1 MQRREIREIIETW
14 RQCGGNASE
23 AARRLGID
31 RRTVSRWVQRGRQPW
46 GFVRWRG
53 IQRLSTEPRRP
64 RRTLNREQVVEVLAW
79 RRKTGYCRE
88 KAAAWARKN
97 GISVSASTL
106 HRLFLEHGLV
116 RPTPHHRRP
125 RFQNGRA
132 MRPSNTTSLGYL
144 QMDVKYVTPELS
156 GLPYTC
162 YQYACIDIL
171 SRYKVALLLP
181 VLDEAGSIVTLRYA
195 FQAYPFPVRYVQTDN
210 GLEFQTAFHAL
221 CSDRGIEHYHIH
233 KNSPNEN
240 AVIERSFRTD
250 QDEFFYLL
258 EYAPNDINELNRW
271 FQQYLIVYNTVRP
284 HMGLNMLTPKEAI
297 ALYQK
302 S

>member
-1 MQRREIREIIETW
+1 MRREIREIIETW
-14 RQCGGNASE
+14 KACGENCSE

-31 RRTVSRWVQRGRQPW
+31 QRTVSRWVRRGRQPW
-46 GFVRWRG
+46 GYVRWRG
-53 IQRLSTEPRRP
+53 VARQSTAPHHPRRALS
-64 RRTLNREQVVEVLAW
+64 REETLRVVAY
-79 RRKTGYCRE
+79 RQGTGYCRE
-88 KAAAWARKN
+88 KLAAWVARE
-97 GISVSASTL
+97 GITASASTL
-106 HRLFLEHGLV
+106 HRLLAAQGLV
-116 RPTPHHRRP
+116 RPQTHHRRP

-132 MRPSNTTSLGYL
+132 MRPHNTPELGYL

-162 YQYACIDIL
+162 YEYAAIDIL

-181 VLDEAGSIVTLRYA
+181 VLDEAGAVILLRYA
-195 FQAYPFPVRYVQTDN
+195 AQAYPFPLRYVQTDN
-210 GLEFQTAFHAL
+210 GLEFQRAFHQL
-221 CSDRGIEHYHIH
+221 CTEQRIDHYHIH

-258 EYAPNDINELNRW
+258 EQPPQDINELNLW
-271 FQQYLIVYNTVRP
+271 FQRYLVTYNTVRP
-284 HMGLNMLTPKEAI
+284 HMSLNMRTPKEAI